1 MIIDV
6 TSLLLWLGALVR
18 RVVSLLAGRRISG
31 GASVPLAVLGEASDG
46 RVVTWPAP
54 SADRA
59 CSAVVL
65 GSSGA
70 GKSVLIASMIAQQI
84 AIERRLPK
92 RQRTANVICDPKGDL
107 AKLVVAGVA
116 ALAPDRLSDL
126 TILSPFNIPI
136 PLNLCLANSPHG
148 ASVRALSLAEL
159 VSGASA
165 AVGDHRVVA
174 LGPKQVALIA
184 DLLEACITA
193 RHPAR
198 SALWA
203 IDALTVDGAVEM
215 LGALATSPRARRALG
230 GRINRDLADSCAAR
244 LRAAFSLTEDLEAM
258 VGASSCIDINALTRG
273 GAITIID
280 LSGSPTPGLR
290 AVWSSIV
297 LRRVIDAALARPS
310 PFDGHHL
317 RISQDECHLTAP
329 VLSASAEELA
339 TTGRSKGASAI
350 YLSQGTVLLD
360 RASPAL
366 VDVLLTNSPT
376 QIVGRVGAPDAKLLS
391 RFVSPSPGVSE
402 SVGAV
407 QGVFAATVANLADRT
422 FIERTP
428 GGRTR
433 FRSADVDL
441 AAWTEAAERHASAIE
456 RAKTRW
462 MLDRGDG
469 ERVTLEQAA
478 TEGLRPPRRRSLRKL
493 PTTNPKK
500 IDATATPT
508 KAASEPSTPVP
519 ASTRWG

>member
-18 RVVSLLAGRRISG
+18 RVVSLLSG
-31 GASVPLAVLGEASDG
+31 CRLTAGASSPLAVLGAASDG

-54 SADRA
+54 SAERA

-84 AIERRLPK
+84 ELERTAPARK
-92 RQRTANVICDPKGDL
+92 RTANVICDPKGDL

-116 ALAPDRLSDL
+116 ALAPDRLVDDL
-126 TILSPFNIPI
+126 TILAPFERPI
-136 PLNLCLANSPHG
+136 PLNVCLAASPHG

-159 VSGASA
+159 VSGTSA
-165 AVGDHRVVA
+165 ALGDHRVVA
-174 LGPKQVALIA
+174 MGPKQVSLLA
-184 DLLEACITA
+184 DVLEGCITA

-203 IDALTVDGAVEM
+203 IDALTVDGGVEM
-215 LGALATSPRARRALG
+215 LGALTTSPRARRALG
-230 GRINRDLADSCAAR
+230 ARINRDLADSCAAR
-244 LRAAFSLTEDLEAM
+244 LRAAFSLTEGLEAM
-258 VGASSCIDINALTRG
+258 VGASSCMDIDALTRA

-280 LSGSPTPGLR
+280 LSGSPPALR
-290 AVWSSIV
+290 AVWSSIL
-297 LRRVIDAALARPS
+297 LRAVMDAALARPS

-329 VLSASAEELA
+329 VLSASVEELS
-339 TTGRSKGASAI
+339 TTGRSRSVSLAC
-350 YLSQGTVLLD
+350 LSQGTVLLD

-376 QIVGRVGAPDAKLLS
+376 QIIGRVGAPDAKLLS

-407 QGVFAATVANLADRT
+407 QSVFAATVANLADRT
-422 FIERTP
+422 FIEMTP

-441 AAWTEAAERHASAIE
+441 AAWTEAADRHASAIE

-462 MLDRGDG
+462 VLDDTGG

-478 TEGLRPPRRRSLRKL
+478 TEGLRSSRRPAARKRNPTGAKKINA
-493 PTTNPKK
+493 PTT
-500 IDATATPT
+500 PT
-508 KAASEPSTPVP
+508 TGASEKASMP